1 MPRRLLTL
9 AVTTAAAMLLASCGG
24 SSGGGSED
32 GDLHVVT
39 AFYPLEFAT
48 QQIVK
53 GEDSVTVE
61 TLTAPG
67 VDAHDVELT
76 PRQVGAI
83 SEADLVVY
91 SAGMQAAVDEAVVE
105 QAPEHSLDTT
115 GVVDLVDR
123 SGEGHA
129 DEGGP
134 DNEDA
139 QAHDDHDHEG
149 HDHGP
154 LDPHFWLD
162 PVRYAA
168 AADAIAEELAA
179 VDPDHAETYRANAE
193 TFTAELSTLDEEFA
207 AALADCAQDTLVTTH
222 EAFGYLADR
231 YGLQQIGITGITPDA
246 EASPA
251 RMAEISHQVEE
262 LGVPAVYAETVVGGA
277 LAEVIA
283 HETGAEVLVLDPI
296 EGINQ
301 DSAGSDYLEVMRAN
315 LKALEQGQECA

>member
-1 MPRRLLTL
+1 MTRRLPAL
-9 AVTTAAAMLLASCGG
+9 ATSAAVAILLASCG
-24 SSGGGSED
+24 SGEDAGGT
-32 GDLHVVT
+32 GGADLRVVT

-53 GEDSVTVE
+53 GVDGVTVE
-61 TLTAPG
+61 TLTSPG

-76 PRQVGAI
+76 PRQVGAV
-83 SEADLVVY
+83 SEADLVIY
-91 SAGMQAAVDEAVVE
+91 SAGMQTAVDKAVAE
-105 QAPEHSLDTT
+105 QAAEHSLDITS
-115 GVVDLVDR
+115 VVDLVDR
-123 SGEGHA
+123 SGEGHPEE
-129 DEGGP
+129 EGHDHG
-134 DNEDA
+134 DDSS
-139 QAHDDHDHEG
+139 AHDDHEG

-168 AADAIAEELAA
+168 SADAIAEELAA
-179 VDPDHAETYRANAE
+179 VDPDHAEAYQANAQA
-193 TFTAELSTLDEEFA
+193 FTDELTLLDEEFA
-207 AALADCAQDTLVTTH
+207 EGLADCAQDTLVTTH

-231 YGLQQIGITGITPDA
+231 YGLHQIGITGITPDA

-251 RMAEISHQVEE
+251 RLAEITRQVEE
-262 LGVPAVYAETVVGGA
+262 LDVPAVYAETAVGGA

-283 HETGAEVLVLDPI
+283 HETGVQVLVLDPI